1 MTLLQRGPYKYWQAF
16 GSDGMAGLYDFV
28 KRAPGQREIRS
39 TYGSF
44 GAPNAQPS
52 YDQYSSSWYRQ
63 PDVQRYSQPRTSY
76 SRGYYNRAPY
86 SNGYYESTAPSSNSY
101 SAPRQSNK
109 KKTYQYWQ
117 GFGSDGLAGLYDFVR
132 KWANQPFWWQQSS
145 VPSLLPSV
153 FASKWNISMSGSNFS
168 FYRHA
173 VFEWNISIGI
183 KCKPLYLYHSSPSV
197 SIQKWLIL
205 ESIWYTSCQ
214 VYLEKMHPKL
224 NPGKIGNRFLGD
236 NQGKVL
242 CVIMWGEL
250 L

>member
-1 MTLLQRGPYKYWQAF
+1 MLKIRTKKVIPGYVYKLYKFWIKSRPIYLVTLLQRGSYKYWQAF

-153 FASKWNISMSGSNFS
+153 FKVKHIYVRIEFQFLSPCCFWVKHIYWDQMQTSLF
-168 FYRHA
+168 
-173 VFEWNISIGI
+173 VP
-183 KCKPLYLYHSSPSV
+183 PLFRCLHSEVTNSWKHMMHIV
-197 SIQKWLIL
+197 SSL
-205 ESIWYTSCQ
+205 
-214 VYLEKMHPKL
+214 
-224 NPGKIGNRFLGD
+224 F
-236 NQGKVL
+236 
-242 CVIMWGEL
+242 
-250 L
+250 

>member
-1 MTLLQRGPYKYWQAF
+1 MTWLQRGSYNYWQAF

-44 GAPNAQPS
+44 GAPKAQPS

-63 PDVQRYSQPRTSY
+63 PDVQRYRQPRTSY

-86 SNGYYESTAPSSNSY
+86 ILNLESAAPSSNPY
-101 SAPRQSNK
+101 SAPQHSNK

-132 KWANQPFWWQQSS
+132 KWSNQPFWWQQSS

-153 FASKWNISMSGSNFS
+153 FASKWKISMSGLS
-168 FYRHA
+168 FYGHA
-173 VFEWNISIGI
+173 FLSETYLLGTNA
-183 KCKPLYLYHSSPSV
+183 KALYLYHFS
-197 SIQKWLIL
+197 
-205 ESIWYTSCQ
+205 
-214 VYLEKMHPKL
+214 
-224 NPGKIGNRFLGD
+224 
-236 NQGKVL
+236 
-242 CVIMWGEL
+242 
-250 L
+250 

>member
-1 MTLLQRGPYKYWQAF
+1 MGEEIYVRPMKRGSYKYWQAF

-86 SNGYYESTAPSSNSY
+86 SNGYYESTAPSSSSY

-109 KKTYQYWQ
+109 KKTYQYWRA
-117 GFGSDGLAGLYDFVR
+117 LAAMV
-132 KWANQPFWWQQSS
+132 
-145 VPSLLPSV
+145 LPV
-153 FASKWNISMSGSNFS
+153 CTTLSGS
-168 FYRHA
+168 
-173 VFEWNISIGI
+173 EPISLFGG
-183 KCKPLYLYHSSPSV
+183 SN
-197 SIQKWLIL
+197 
-205 ESIWYTSCQ
+205 Q
-214 VYLEKMHPKL
+214 V
-224 NPGKIGNRFLGD
+224 
-236 NQGKVL
+236 
-242 CVIMWGEL
+242 C
-250 L
+250 